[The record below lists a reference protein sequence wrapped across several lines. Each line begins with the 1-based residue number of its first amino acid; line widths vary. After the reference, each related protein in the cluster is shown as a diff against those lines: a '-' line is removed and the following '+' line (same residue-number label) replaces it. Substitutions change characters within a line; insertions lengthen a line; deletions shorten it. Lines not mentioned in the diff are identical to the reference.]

1 MIHKISIA
9 GILAI
14 IAYIVYTSLYK
25 GFIIWPFLLLMA
37 VLAAVYYITTSL
49 VTSGMVKKALGCDNP
64 SFIIRAGFIEKNGK
78 DLTNGIF
85 AISGSRIMMFAR
97 KGDLGGCRII
107 FESDVADVESYSIGK
122 VDDYHTGLILELRK
136 KKGTCRFTSKK
147 FPECEA
153 ALREAL
159 GWTAEE
165 ETENS

>member
-37 VLAAVYYITTSL
+37 VLAAVYYVTTSL
-49 VTSGMVKKALGCDNP
+49 VTSGMVRKALGCGSP
-64 SFIIRAGFIEKNGK
+64 SFILRAGFIEKNGT

-85 AISGSRIMMFAR
+85 AISGGRIMMFAR
-97 KGDLGGCRII
+97 KGDLGGCKAI
-107 FESDVADVESYSIGK
+107 FEADISDVESYSIGK
-122 VDDYHTGLILELRK
+122 VDDYHTGLILELK
-136 KKGTCRFTSKK
+136 KKKESCRFTSKK

-159 GWTAEE
+159 GWTAEDE
-165 ETENS
+165 KENS